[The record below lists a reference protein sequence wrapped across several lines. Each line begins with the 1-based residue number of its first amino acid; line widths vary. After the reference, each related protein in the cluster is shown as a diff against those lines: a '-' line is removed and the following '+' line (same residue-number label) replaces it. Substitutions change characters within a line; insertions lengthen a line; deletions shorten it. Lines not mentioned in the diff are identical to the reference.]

1 MQSFYL
7 RLLIIKP
14 VVRADMLLVRY
25 QCRYSCLKLSCFRGF
40 GTASKMERLVL
51 TNGSFRCQM
60 GCLLCKKFCWGLRER
75 HGTRSPQTSSGEK
88 KDDHLEVAA
97 KKGESNLLLSPKIL
111 AMDQRSPFQDEISA
125 DISSTSAQH
134 ANALSGAGADA
145 QRAGLK
151 SQEPGR

>member
-1 MQSFYL
+1 L
-7 RLLIIKP
+7 
-14 VVRADMLLVRY
+14 
-25 QCRYSCLKLSCFRGF
+25 
-40 GTASKMERLVL
+40 
-51 TNGSFRCQM
+51 GSPRKTWNPLPPTDQ
-60 GCLLCKKFCWGLRER
+60 LWG
-75 HGTRSPQTSSGEK
+75 K

-97 KKGESNLLLSPKIL
+97 KKGESNFLLSPKIL